1 MKQLLVVLLMV
12 AVGCSQ
18 TGARSGSGGDES
30 STRKL
35 GSSTQSQAVPALV
48 VGSKAP
54 PLKVSRFLKGEPVTQ
69 FEPGKIY
76 VVEFWATWCGPCVAA
91 MPHVSQLQKQHPEVT
106 FIGVNVWED
115 DEAAA
120 EEFLKANGERIDYR
134 IARDEIPQGAKA
146 DDGVMSQT
154 WLKAAEAGGIPTA
167 FVVNGEGQIA
177 MIAHPLELDEPLV
190 KIINGTWDLPAA
202 AKKHLDSM
210 MEERHANRFQETLG
224 QLVAAGP
231 TVDSVAGLDK
241 LAAEFPSHALRIGL
255 AKFQLLASSEEMSE
269 LAMTEG
275 RKLMDGPLADNPEL
289 LNAIAWD
296 VVDPSRKPAAS
307 TELQTFA
314 LEAAR
319 RADKQTG
326 QKNMAIVDTL
336 ARALFCNGDVSAA
349 VEAQRRA
356 VSLAKADGAST
367 DNEVLKELQQRLRE
381 YEQASPIAKG
391 DSGKTE

>member
-1 MKQLLVVLLMV
+1 MKPLLVVLLLV

-18 TGARSGSGGDES
+18 TETRSGSGSDQS
-30 STRKL
+30 STRNL
-35 GSSTQSQAVPALV
+35 GSSTASQAAPALV

-91 MPHVSQLQKQHPEVT
+91 MPHVSQMQKKHPDVT
-106 FIGVNVWED
+106 FIGVNVWEEG
-115 DEAAA
+115 EAAA

-134 IARDEIPQGAKA
+134 IARDEIPPGAKA

-154 WLKAAEAGGIPTA
+154 WLRAAEAGGIPTA
-167 FVVNGEGQIA
+167 FVVNGEGKIA
-177 MIAHPLELDEPLV
+177 MITHPLELDEPLA

-202 AKKHLDSM
+202 AKKHLDSI
-210 MEERHANRFQETLG
+210 MEERQANRFQETLG

-269 LAMTEG
+269 LAMAEG

-296 VVDPSRKPAAS
+296 VVDPARTPAAS
-307 TELQTFA
+307 ADLQTFA

-326 QKNMAIVDTL
+326 QKNMAIADTL

-356 VSLAKADGAST
+356 VSLAQADGAST
-367 DNEVLKELQQRLRE
+367 DNDVLKELQQRLRE
-381 YEQASPIAKG
+381 YEQASPAAKG
-391 DSGKTE
+391 DAEKSE